1 MNNDENKNDKKTEG
15 DDYVFD
21 FGREEKTTGRR
32 DGKRGFRPRSM
43 NRGETFR
50 EKSAPKKTQ
59 NEKRR
64 TAGK

>member
-1 MNNDENKNDKKTEG
+1 MNNDENKNDKKQRATITSSTSEG
-15 DDYVFD
+15 
-21 FGREEKTTGRR
+21 RKKTTGRR